1 MQCIIFARKLSPM
14 KDIARQKGSEHDEH
28 ISKYKAL
35 ISDPDGI
42 RKQLEKLGKDALAAQ
57 EMLGK
62 IVMVCK

>member
-1 MQCIIFARKLSPM
+1 M